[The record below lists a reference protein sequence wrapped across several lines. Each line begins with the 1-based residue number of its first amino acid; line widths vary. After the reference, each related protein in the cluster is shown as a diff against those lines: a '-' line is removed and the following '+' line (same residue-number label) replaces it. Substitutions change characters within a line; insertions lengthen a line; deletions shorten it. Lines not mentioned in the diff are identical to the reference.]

1 MKRKR
6 PTRRSKY
13 RSRFEEKVAS
23 ALERAG
29 VHHSY
34 EKLKLTYTK
43 ECKYTPDFV
52 LDNGIILEVKGYWQ
66 ASDRT
71 KHLRVREA
79 HPDLDI
85 RFVFQRASN
94 TLNKTSK
101 TTYGDWCDKHGFLW
115 CEGDIPKEW
124 MN

>member
-1 MKRKR
+1 M
-6 PTRRSKY
+6 
-13 RSRFEEKVAS
+13 AS
-23 ALERAG
+23 ALQRAG
-29 VHHSY
+29 VTHSY
-34 EKLKLTYTK
+34 ESMKLTYTK

-52 LDNGIILEVKGYWQ
+52 LENGIILEVKGYWL

-71 KHLRVREA
+71 KHLRIRDA

-85 RFVFQRASN
+85 RFVFQKATN

-101 TTYGDWCDKHGFLW
+101 TTYAQWCEKHGFLW
-115 CEGDIPKEW
+115 CEGQIPDEW

>member
-1 MKRKR
+1 MRRKR
-6 PTRRSKY
+6 PTRRSKF

-23 ALERAG
+23 ALKRAG
-29 VHHSY
+29 VTHSY
-34 EKLKLTYTK
+34 ESMKLTYTK

-85 RFVFQRASN
+85 RFVFQKATN
-94 TLNKTSK
+94 TLNKNSK

-115 CEGDIPKEW
+115 CEGVVPHEW